1 MIGKCPICQWELGSR
16 DDPAFNRPLLGCGMI
31 VAGFNKCS
39 TWSPLLGYRENH
51 YYALYKD
58 GEYVVLYNSH
68 LDEAV
73 EAQTYTG
80 LGNCYLSINYP
91 TSHKQWKLSLSEFDF
106 NSSDPE
112 AIIATVKMLEAF
124 Q

>member
-16 DDPAFNRPLLGCGMI
+16 DDPEFNR
-31 VAGFNKCS
+31 CS
-39 TWSPLLGYRENH
+39 TWSRVATAIPTVSFRSLLGYRENH

-68 LDEAV
+68 LDETV

-80 LGNCYLSINYP
+80 LGICYLSINYP